1 MQPDVRLTR
10 WLESAGLSLV
20 HLKVYEEPGGFAMDF
35 SAGSLARVGEIV
47 VDRAE
52 PPATEPGLA
61 QAAAA
66 YLGEVLLR
74 TAGGG
79 WTWADDRPA
88 IEADPVLDLPREYP
102 TDLVDRA
109 IQEGDDSLFV
119 DAYERWERASARYRA
134 EHPGWSPTKR
144 HTPGIDPAQPRSA
157 DAEYLATW
165 LAERERVFP
174 EWAARHAAHGPWD
187 FSVDS
192 LDRLEDLLATLTV
205 EELQEPAQRELVDGA
220 VWYVGETLRRIRGG
234 EWVYRRQDPAGPPDP
249 YAGDPFVRPAAGRGT
264 VTTPIVTIRR
274 VVAGAR
280 GALRARYL
288 NWAR

>member
-1 MQPDVRLTR
+1 MEPDARLTH

-20 HLKVYEEPGGFAMDF
+20 HLQVYEEPGGFTLDF
-35 SAGSLARVGEIV
+35 SGDSLARVGEIV

-52 PPATEPGLA
+52 EPPTEPGLA

-66 YLGEVLLR
+66 YVGEVLLR

-79 WTWADDRPA
+79 WTWAEDRPVVQ
-88 IEADPVLDLPREYP
+88 ADPALDLPPEYP

-109 IQEGDDSLFV
+109 IEEGDDGLFTRV
-119 DAYERWERASARYRA
+119 YQRWAQASARYRA
-134 EHPGWSPTKR
+134 EHPDWSPTKR
-144 HTPGIDPAQPRSA
+144 HTPGIDPDLPRSD
-157 DAEYLATW
+157 DAEYLAAW
-165 LAERERVFP
+165 LAERERAFP
-174 EWAARHAAHGPWD
+174 EWAATHASHGPWD

-205 EELQEPAQRELVDGA
+205 ADLDDPAHRELVEGA
-220 VWYVGETLRRIRGG
+220 VWYLGETLRRIRGG
-234 EWVYRRQDPAGPPDP
+234 EWVYRSHDPSAPADP
-249 YAGDPFVRPAAGRGT
+249 YAGAPFVRPAAGKGT
-264 VTTPIVTIRR
+264 VTMPIVTIRR
-274 VVAGAR
+274 VVGGRR